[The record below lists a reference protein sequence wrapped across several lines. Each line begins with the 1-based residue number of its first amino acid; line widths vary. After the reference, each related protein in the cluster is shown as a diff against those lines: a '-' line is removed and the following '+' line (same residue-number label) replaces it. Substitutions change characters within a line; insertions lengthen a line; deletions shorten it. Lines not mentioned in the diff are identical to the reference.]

1 MADRVEMEL
10 KVLMLAGLAGDAKAH
25 QRLLAACA
33 ARLRSYYA
41 RRLGGEAPDLEDLVQ
56 ETLIAIHERR
66 ESYNSALPFT
76 AWLHAIAKYK
86 LVDHYRRAGIR
97 RHIDLDDIGEL
108 AAEDGF
114 EPALAAIDIE
124 RMLGELPPKH
134 RQAIRLTRI
143 EGYSVEEASQMTGQ
157 SPSGIKI
164 GVHRGLRKLSAQIRD
179 DDDDDRN

>member
-1 MADRVEMEL
+1 LADRVEMEL

-25 QRLLAACA
+25 QRLLLAAA

-41 RRLGGEAPDLEDLVQ
+41 RRLGGDAPDLEDLVQ

-86 LVDHYRRAGIR
+86 LIDHYRRTGLR
-97 RHIDLDDIGEL
+97 RQVDLDEIGEL

-114 EPALAAIDIE
+114 EPAIAAIDIE
-124 RMLGELPPKH
+124 RMLGQLPPKH
-134 RQAIRLTRI
+134 RQAIKLTRLD
-143 EGYSVEEASQMTGQ
+143 GYSVEEASRMTGQ

-164 GVHRGLRKLSAQIRD
+164 GVHRGLRKLSAVIRN

>member
-25 QRLLAACA
+25 QQLLVAAS

-41 RRLGGEAPDLEDLVQ
+41 RRLGSEAPDVEDLVQ
-56 ETLIAIHERR
+56 ETLIAIHQRR

-86 LVDHYRRAGIR
+86 LIDHYRRAGVR
-97 RHIDLDDIGEL
+97 RHVDLDDVGEL

-114 EPALAAIDIE
+114 EPALAAMDVE
-124 RMLGELPPKH
+124 RMLGQLPAKH
-134 RQAIRLTRI
+134 RQAIKLTRI
-143 EGYSVEEASQMTGQ
+143 DGYSVEEASQMTGQ

-164 GVHRGLRKLSAQIRD
+164 GVHRGLKKLTEQIRN

>member
-1 MADRVEMEL
+1 MADRIEMEL

-25 QRLLAACA
+25 QRLLVAAA

-41 RRLGGEAPDLEDLVQ
+41 RRLGIDASDLEDLVQ
-56 ETLIAIHERR
+56 ETLIAVHERR
-66 ESYNSALPFT
+66 GSYNCALPFT

-86 LVDHYRRAGIR
+86 LVDHYRRTGVR
-97 RHIDLDDIGEL
+97 RHVDLDEIGEL

-124 RMLGELPPKH
+124 RMLGDLPPKH
-134 RQAIRLTRI
+134 RQAIKLTRI
-143 EGYSVEEASQMTGQ
+143 DGYSVEEASNMTGQ

-164 GVHRGLRKLSAQIRD
+164 GVHRGLKKLTKQIRND
-179 DDDDDRN
+179 DDEDSN